1 VYCLPA
7 GWIWGDHGFL
17 NRMGV
22 VDIAGSGPVH
32 LVGGVSGN
40 RKYIKEEMDILYLI
54 IHVVCYIANRHIK

>member
-1 VYCLPA
+1 
-7 GWIWGDHGFL
+7 
-17 NRMGV
+17 MGV